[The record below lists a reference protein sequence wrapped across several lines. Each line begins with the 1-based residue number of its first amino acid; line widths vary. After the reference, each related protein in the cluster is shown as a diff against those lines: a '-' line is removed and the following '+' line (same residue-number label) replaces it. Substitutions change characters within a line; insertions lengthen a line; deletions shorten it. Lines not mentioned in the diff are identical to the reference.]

1 MSNVTLWGA
10 GLMMLVVGALHL
22 ITPQMMM
29 DPAGIALT
37 TANHKHI
44 VRAAYGGAYLGIAS
58 IFLIGALIPRYRVHS
73 LGAVAI
79 LFFGFAAGRLVSVAA
94 DGIPAALYLAVLA
107 FELLFAALAVM
118 SLRSREQGIQGRPA
132 E

>member
-22 ITPQMMM
+22 IAPQMMM

-44 VRAAYGGAYLGIAS
+44 VRAAYGGAYLGIAA
-58 IFLIGALIPRYRVHS
+58 IFLIGALIPRYRLPS
-73 LGAVAI
+73 LGAVAV
-79 LFFGFAAGRLVSVAA
+79 LFFGFAAGRLVSISA
-94 DGIPAALYLAVLA
+94 DGVPAALYLAVLA
-107 FELLFAALAVM
+107 FELLFAALAVV
-118 SLRSREQGIQGRPA
+118 SLRSGDQQIRS
-132 E
+132 